1 MKHSRLILA
10 MAALALMVSLA
21 GCAKVWTVDF
31 ARVDDVSDWQD
42 DGEGTKE
49 LVAGVGLNVDGGTIG
64 SPVAFDS
71 DFEASLKFRL
81 EASAGNRVDLF
92 FHFCDTITWN
102 PDNYF
107 NICFVSIGEDGKEG
121 FQIMD
126 NKKSIGTVVAS
137 GINLTLPY
145 FHRDGYNT
153 LLVKKTGSYVEMYMN
168 GELIYEFVFIY
179 CQGSQYYIRF
189 GGNTQNA
196 AVFTMKSVKVSY
208 KGEII

>member
-1 MKHSRLILA
+1 MKHSKIILA
-10 MAALALMVSLA
+10 AAAIALMVGLA
-21 GCAKVWTVDF
+21 GCAKTWTVNF
-31 ARVDDVSDWQD
+31 ARVDSISDWQD

-49 LVAGVGLNVDGGTIG
+49 LVPGVGLNVEGGTIG

-81 EASAGNRVDLF
+81 EASAGNYADLF

-107 NICFVSIGEDGKEG
+107 NICFINIGNEGKEG
-121 FQIMD
+121 FQILESGKF
-126 NKKSIGTVVAS
+126 NGTVVAS

-145 FHRDGYNT
+145 LHRNGDNT
-153 LLVKKTGSYVEMYMN
+153 LLVKKTGNYIEMYMN
-168 GELIYEFVFIY
+168 GELIQEFVFTY
-179 CQGSQYYIRF
+179 CLGTKYYIRF
-189 GGNTQNA
+189 GGNTPGE

-208 KGEII
+208 KGAML